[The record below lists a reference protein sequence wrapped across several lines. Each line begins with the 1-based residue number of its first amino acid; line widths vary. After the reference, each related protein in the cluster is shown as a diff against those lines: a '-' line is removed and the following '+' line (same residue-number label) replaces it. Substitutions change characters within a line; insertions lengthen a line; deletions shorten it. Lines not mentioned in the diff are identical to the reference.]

1 MYHLFPV
8 QQHTSSVLFSIVLQS
23 MDHHFSCILP
33 VLPILFLYLL
43 KIPLNCI
50 LYFRQEHA
58 KIPNVAQYDHMCFLK
73 EWFTYF
79 DIPFFSLLYHW
90 KTPIE
95 YYITNKLFI
104 YYNIFSNSCKHEYLF
119 VY

>member
-1 MYHLFPV
+1 MK
-8 QQHTSSVLFSIVLQS
+8 QHNKYLIKTKRNWIK
-23 MDHHFSCILP
+23 
-33 VLPILFLYLL
+33 LYV
-43 KIPLNCI
+43 KPLNKKVKD
-50 LYFRQEHA
+50 L
-58 KIPNVAQYDHMCFLK
+58 MLK

-104 YYNIFSNSCKHEYLF
+104 TFFQTAVNTSTCLFTKKSNFFLTSHGTIHQKVESPL
-119 VY
+119 